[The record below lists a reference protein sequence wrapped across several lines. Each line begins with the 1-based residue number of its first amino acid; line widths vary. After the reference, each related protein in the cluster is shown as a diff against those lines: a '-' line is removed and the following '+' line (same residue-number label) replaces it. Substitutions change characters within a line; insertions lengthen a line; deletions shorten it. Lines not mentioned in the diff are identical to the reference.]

1 MTKHRKWLSICLVI
15 CLIGGL
21 GGGIW
26 YRNKKIEERKLS
38 LIYIPKVVDGTND
51 FWKSVILGAKMA
63 AKEYNAE
70 ISVLAPSEENDV
82 KRQNERWKKQSKVN
96 RMPFFFHLQA
106 SLIQMNFSKRQ
117 KIWESGSVLL
127 IPIQKKKSRI

>member
-1 MTKHRKWLSICLVI
+1 MII
-15 CLIGGL
+15 
-21 GGGIW
+21 
-26 YRNKKIEERKLS
+26 
-38 LIYIPKVVDGTND
+38 
-51 FWKSVILGAKMA
+51 GAKMA

-82 KRQNERWKKQSKVN
+82 KRQNE
-96 RMPFFFHLQA
+96 LLEEA
-106 SLIQMNFSKRQ
+106 IQNEPDAILFSPSSFTDSDELLKRQ

>member
-1 MTKHRKWLSICLVI
+1 MAEHLPGI

-82 KRQNERWKKQSKVN
+82 KRQRTAGRSNQSE
-96 RMPFFFHLQA
+96 PDAILFSPSSFTD
-106 SLIQMNFSKRQ
+106 SDDFSKRQ